1 MSATF
6 REAEEDVTMSDLSRY
21 ENKGP
26 SDLQGLEDGIEFLAS
41 WAVDVVTTPFK
52 AISRKKSEP
61 PARQGRAQNRRQLRS
76 RQPPRRRTTI
86 VREIVTIEEDY

>member
-76 RQPPRRRTTI
+76 RQPTRRRTTI

>member
-61 PARQGRAQNRRQLRS
+61 PARQGRSQNRRQLRS
-76 RQPPRRRTTI
+76 RQPTRRRTTI

>member
-61 PARQGRAQNRRQLRS
+61 PARQGRPQNLRQLRS
-76 RQPPRRRTTI
+76 RQPTRRQTTI